1 MRKLNYFI
9 VGLSQLIMGTMTIG
23 FVSCEQNLEALD
35 NSPQMAEAMVG
46 SKSITS
52 NDSICLFSNTDSLK
66 KPQTRANLYYPE
78 MDEYYSSNMWAI
90 RELPFS
96 LKVRGGGTTDRPYF
110 ATQGLRK
117 ELYLSSS
124 NDSKFYLRI
133 LPSSSGIPYL
143 IYSDAYKR
151 PIVCGQYNS
160 NPDNKLVV
168 VWDTDDISTGSWDL
182 IPSSYKGYFAI
193 ENQTY
198 FGMTDPNNPWSSFCY
213 SMEAKSNGQLGYA
226 KYSKQPQQ
234 EFLLEFVNGFDV
246 KEIAFDSESAVVTL
260 LDPVEIESNGQTEPV
275 LGPSNI
281 TITAVKDVKDT
292 STYSEKGSL
301 KIPMSKP
308 NQLFF
313 RPAIIAGQFIKP
325 GNFSTGE
332 AVDTTVFMPKAP
344 YFSTMYEIPKRL
356 SVKIPITVNEPSL
369 VKVTTYLK
377 KYSVKADYTITM
389 VYKKPGEVNER
400 EVKFKGTWNG
410 IIHTTSKAKADKIVV
425 TPNDEYRRKLLENR

>member
-151 PIVCGQYNS
+151 PLVCGQYNS

-213 SMEAKSNGQLGYA
+213 SMEAK
-226 KYSKQPQQ
+226 KQR
-234 EFLLEFVNGFDV
+234 
-246 KEIAFDSESAVVTL
+246 
-260 LDPVEIESNGQTEPV
+260 
-275 LGPSNI
+275 
-281 TITAVKDVKDT
+281 TAR
-292 STYSEKGSL
+292 
-301 KIPMSKP
+301 IC
-308 NQLFF
+308 Q
-313 RPAIIAGQFIKP
+313 I
-325 GNFSTGE
+325 
-332 AVDTTVFMPKAP
+332 
-344 YFSTMYEIPKRL
+344 
-356 SVKIPITVNEPSL
+356 
-369 VKVTTYLK
+369 
-377 KYSVKADYTITM
+377 
-389 VYKKPGEVNER
+389 
-400 EVKFKGTWNG
+400 
-410 IIHTTSKAKADKIVV
+410 
-425 TPNDEYRRKLLENR
+425 